1 MPQALFCRWFQPT
14 VLKTG
19 GKASSSVGFIPFH
32 NNNTQEREKGLK
44 PAEES
49 GKTGRFIYPSVEI
62 DGKIEPAAWGK
73 TPLKKI
79 VQL

>member
-14 VLKTG
+14 VLNTG

-32 NNNTQEREKGLK
+32 NIISGKGLK
-44 PAEES
+44 PTEES
-49 GKTGRFIYPSVEI
+49 GKTGKIIYPSVET